1 MTLFTSDVERSKAF
15 WSEAMGYQVSFEDT
29 EFGGE
34 ETAGSLNLDEGNR
47 AHFVMM
53 DPVGGEGPMI
63 GLLGSSGNE
72 FVPLEREGAQRPRA
86 GESLLVVKVPD
97 IFATFEKLEQMGAQI
112 ASKPSRLSGQ
122 MTSVVGY
129 EGTVYTPDGT
139 RINVQ
144 EIESG
149 G

>member
-1 MTLFTSDVERSKAF
+1 
-15 WSEAMGYQVSFEDT
+15 
-29 EFGGE
+29 
-34 ETAGSLNLDEGNR
+34 
-47 AHFVMM
+47 
-53 DPVGGEGPMI
+53 MI
-63 GLLGSSGNE
+63 GLLGSSGDE
-72 FVPLEREGAQRPRA
+72 FKPIEREGAQRPRA
-86 GESLLVVKVPD
+86 GESLLVVKVAD
-97 IFATFEKLEQMGAQI
+97 IFATFKKLEAMGVRI

-144 EIESG
+144 QIESG